1 MKLRNATFPSLLLMV
16 LAVSLI
22 CPATNASAQATG
34 TIYIPFAFTANHQ
47 QVPAGSYKV
56 DLLSDRY
63 LALIDSKT
71 GTTRTV
77 LLVRPELGPNVSARS
92 GFVFQFSGV
101 RYYLKEVKIAGSS
114 MRSELTVQPK
124 PEPAMAKGA
133 APEGSTIEIAIRSDK
148 K

>member
-1 MKLRNATFPSLLLMV
+1 MKLRNAAFAHILLIA
-16 LAVSLI
+16 LAVSV
-22 CPATNASAQATG
+22 ASTTASAQATG

-47 QVPAGSYKV
+47 QVPAGVYKV

-77 LLVRPELGPNVSARS
+77 LLVRPEQGPNVSARS
-92 GFVFQFSGV
+92 GFVFHFSGV

-124 PEPAMAKGA
+124 PEPATAKGT
-133 APEGSTIEIAIRSDK
+133 APQGSTIEIAMK
-148 K
+148 

>member
-1 MKLRNATFPSLLLMV
+1 MKLRIAAFPSLLLMASV
-16 LAVSLI
+16 VSLI

-47 QVPAGSYKV
+47 LVPAGSYKV

-77 LLVRPELGPNVSARS
+77 LLVRPEQGQNVSARS
-92 GFVFQFSGV
+92 GFVFHGSGEH
-101 RYYLKEVKIAGSS
+101 YFLKEVKIAGSS
-114 MRSELTVQPK
+114 MRSELAVQPK
-124 PEPAMAKGA
+124 LEPLVAKGA
-133 APEGSTIEIAIRSDK
+133 ALESSTIEIAMK
-148 K
+148 